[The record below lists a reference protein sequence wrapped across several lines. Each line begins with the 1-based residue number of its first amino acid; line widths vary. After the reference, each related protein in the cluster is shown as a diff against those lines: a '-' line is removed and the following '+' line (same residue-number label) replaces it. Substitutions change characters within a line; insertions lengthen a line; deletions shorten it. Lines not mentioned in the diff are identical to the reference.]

1 MPDRMSIGAIT
12 LAIALLTAIAG
23 APAQDLS
30 KYPDWSGQWKKPAEL
45 GNQWDLSRP
54 RGRGQRS
61 PLTPEYQAIYE
72 ARLAD
77 LAAGGLGGNATA
89 QCVPHG
95 MPQMMTGICAMEI
108 IVTPKTTY
116 LLSDYNEPRRIFTD
130 GRSWPKEIEGTFN
143 GYSIEKWIDENGD
156 GRYNVLEVETRGFK
170 GPCNFD
176 QQIPLHE
183 DGQSI
188 VKERFYLDKADKDL
202 LHIDITTFDHALTEP
217 WSVAKIFRREPDPI
231 WMLSIVP
238 RTTIMSGSARTIT
251 S

>member
-116 LLSDYNEPRRIFTD
+116 LLSD
-130 GRSWPKEIEGTFN
+130 
-143 GYSIEKWIDENGD
+143 
-156 GRYNVLEVETRGFK
+156 
-170 GPCNFD
+170 
-176 QQIPLHE
+176 
-183 DGQSI
+183 
-188 VKERFYLDKADKDL
+188 
-202 LHIDITTFDHALTEP
+202 
-217 WSVAKIFRREPDPI
+217 
-231 WMLSIVP
+231 
-238 RTTIMSGSARTIT
+238 
-251 S
+251 